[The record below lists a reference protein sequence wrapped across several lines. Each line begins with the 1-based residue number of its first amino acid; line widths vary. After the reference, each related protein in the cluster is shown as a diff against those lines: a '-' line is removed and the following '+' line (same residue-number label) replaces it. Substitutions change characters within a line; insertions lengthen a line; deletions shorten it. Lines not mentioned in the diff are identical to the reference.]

1 MEYQLLSGLS
11 NFTVHHAIML
21 AIACTLLY
29 LAINKGYEPM
39 LLLPIGFG
47 AFLANIPLSGATA
60 PDGWL
65 SLIYQAGI
73 ATELFPILIFIGI
86 GAMIDFGPLLSQP
99 ITALLGLAA
108 QFGIFAT
115 ALMALAVGFPVGEAV
130 TIGIIGAADGPT
142 SIYVSAKLAPSLLA
156 PISVAAYS
164 YMALV
169 PIIQP
174 PIIRLLTSKRERRI
188 PAIAPGREV
197 PRTTRLLFPIAITL
211 AAGIIAP
218 VSTELIGALMFGNLL
233 RESRVVDRL
242 SASAQNELSNLV
254 TILLGIAV
262 GSTMTASAFLRPEAL
277 LILSMGLIAFALD
290 TAAGVVFAKFL
301 NLFLTVKINP
311 MIGAAGISAFP
322 MSARVVHMMGLKEDR
337 QNFLLM
343 QATGANVAGQV
354 GSIIAGSILLT
365 IALALG
371 Y

>member
-1 MEYQLLSGLS
+1 MQYQLFSGLS
-11 NFTVHHAIML
+11 HFTIRHAVMLML
-21 AIACTLLY
+21 AALLLY
-29 LAINKGYEPM
+29 LAIRKRYEPM

-65 SLIYQAGI
+65 SLIYRIGI

-86 GAMIDFGPLLSQP
+86 GAMIDFGPLLNQP
-99 ITALLGLAA
+99 VTALLGLAA

-115 ALMALAVGFPVGEAV
+115 ALMALGAGFSVGEAV
-130 TIGIIGAADGPT
+130 SIGIIGAADGPT
-142 SIYVSAKLAPSLLA
+142 SIYVSSKLAPSLLA

-169 PIIQP
+169 PVIQP
-174 PIIRLLTSKRERRI
+174 PIIRLLTNEQERRI
-188 PAIAPGREV
+188 PAIT
-197 PRTTRLLFPIAITL
+197 PRGKVSRTARLLFPIGVTL
-211 AAGIIAP
+211 AAGILVP

-233 RESRVVDRL
+233 RESEVVDRL
-242 SASAQNELSNLV
+242 SGAAQNELSNLV

-262 GSTMTASAFLRPEAL
+262 GSTMNASAFLRPEAL

-290 TAAGVVFAKFL
+290 TAAGVLFAKFL
-301 NLFLTVKINP
+301 NLFLKQKINP

-322 MSARVVHMMGLKEDR
+322 MSARVVHMMGLNEDR

-354 GSIIAGSILLT
+354 GSIIAGSVLLT
-365 IALALG
+365 LVLT
-371 Y
+371 